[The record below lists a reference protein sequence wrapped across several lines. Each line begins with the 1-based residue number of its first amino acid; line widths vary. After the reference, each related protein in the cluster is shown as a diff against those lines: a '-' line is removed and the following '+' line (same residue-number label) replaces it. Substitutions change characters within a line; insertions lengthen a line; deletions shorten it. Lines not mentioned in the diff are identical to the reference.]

1 MLPISSRRTPLTGN
15 SARDQHPF
23 WPSAHIRFLRLLPCT
38 LLPLSLPCATSR
50 SGHTAEAVECYTLCI
65 ALQPTQLT
73 AYTNRAEAYLRLQKW
88 DDAITDCNSAMHL
101 MQQQEEAG
109 RLA

>member
-1 MLPISSRRTPLTGN
+1 MQGSVLLPISQRPPPLVG
-15 SARDQHPF
+15 
-23 WPSAHIRFLRLLPCT
+23 PSAYSRSSRLLPCT
-38 LLPLSLPCATSR
+38 LLHLSPPCAISR

-65 ALQPTQLT
+65 ALQPTQL
-73 AYTNRAEAYLRLQKW
+73 AAFSNRAEAYLRLQQW